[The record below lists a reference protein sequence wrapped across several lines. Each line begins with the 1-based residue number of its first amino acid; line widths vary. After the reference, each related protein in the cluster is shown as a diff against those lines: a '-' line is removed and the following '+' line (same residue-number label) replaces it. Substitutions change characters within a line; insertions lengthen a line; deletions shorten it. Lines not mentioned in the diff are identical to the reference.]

1 MEQGGVK
8 IGHEKIT
15 DPKAVITIGAPII
28 LQCGKRKFAKIVLS
42 T

>member
-15 DPKAVITIGAPII
+15 DPKSVITIGAPFV
-28 LQCGKRKFAKIVLS
+28 LQCGKRKFSRIEPA
-42 T
+42 